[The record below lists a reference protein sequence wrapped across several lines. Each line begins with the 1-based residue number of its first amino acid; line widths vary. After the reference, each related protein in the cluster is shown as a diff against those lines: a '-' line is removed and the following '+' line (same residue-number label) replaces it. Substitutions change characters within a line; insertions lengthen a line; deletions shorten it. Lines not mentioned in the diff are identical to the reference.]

1 MADDE
6 RGGDGGGGARVLS
19 EHALN
24 AMKVGELK
32 ALLQARALPS
42 AGKKAELVLRLLA
55 SSSSSSSSSAPAPT
69 STSTCSTSS
78 KLKDAPPAAA
88 ASAAAAAAA
97 ARTTASAT
105 LKAPLRGGKKV
116 DAAAPSA
123 ATSLADAEEQE
134 GVGLLLDAWRAC
146 HPAGPPV
153 RPHTQVAYGLIH

>member
-1 MADDE
+1 MSIADDE
-6 RGGDGGGGARVLS
+6 RGGDGGGGASVLS

-55 SSSSSSSSSAPAPT
+55 PSSSSSSTTTSSSAAAA
-69 STSTCSTSS
+69 TCSTSS
-78 KLKDAPPAAA
+78 KLQDAPPAAA
-88 ASAAAAAAA
+88 SAAASAARA
-97 ARTTASAT
+97 TASAS
-105 LKAPLRGGKKV
+105 LKAPLRGAKKV
-116 DAAAPSA
+116 DAPARSA
-123 ATSLADAEEQE
+123 ATSLADGEEQE

>member
-1 MADDE
+1 MSIADDE
-6 RGGDGGGGARVLS
+6 RGGDGGGGASVLS

-55 SSSSSSSSSAPAPT
+55 PSSSSSTTPSSSAAAA
-69 STSTCSTSS
+69 TCSTSS
-78 KLKDAPPAAA
+78 KLQDAPPAAA
-88 ASAAAAAAA
+88 SAAASAARA
-97 ARTTASAT
+97 TASAS
-105 LKAPLRGGKKV
+105 LKAPLRGAKKV
-116 DAAAPSA
+116 DAPARSA
-123 ATSLADAEEQE
+123 ATSLADGEEQE

-153 RPHTQVAYGLIH
+153 RLHTQVAYGLIH

>member
-1 MADDE
+1 M
-6 RGGDGGGGARVLS
+6 LS

-55 SSSSSSSSSAPAPT
+55 SSSSTTTTTSSAPAATPAP
-69 STSTCSTSS
+69 TCSTSS
-78 KLKDAPPAAA
+78 KLQDAPPAAA
-88 ASAAAAAAA
+88 LAAASAARA
-97 ARTTASAT
+97 TASAS
-105 LKAPLRGGKKV
+105 LKAPLRGAKKV
-116 DAAAPSA
+116 DAPARSA
-123 ATSLADAEEQE
+123 ATSLADGEEQE
-134 GVGLLLDAWRAC
+134 GVGLLLDAWRAL